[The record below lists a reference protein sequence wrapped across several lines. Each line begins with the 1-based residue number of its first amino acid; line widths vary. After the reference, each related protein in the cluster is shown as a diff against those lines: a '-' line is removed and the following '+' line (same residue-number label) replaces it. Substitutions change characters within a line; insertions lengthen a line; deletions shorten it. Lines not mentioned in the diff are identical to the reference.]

1 MIGGACQH
9 KNIARIYDCV
19 YRPGDR
25 GAIDTQDGMKPCGNG
40 TLYLVQA
47 RPSARQPE
55 MHKVDPESGS
65 SLRL

>member
-1 MIGGACQH
+1 VIGGACQH
-9 KNIARIYDCV
+9 KNIARIYACV

-47 RPSARQPE
+47 RPFATT
-55 MHKVDPESGS
+55 
-65 SLRL
+65 